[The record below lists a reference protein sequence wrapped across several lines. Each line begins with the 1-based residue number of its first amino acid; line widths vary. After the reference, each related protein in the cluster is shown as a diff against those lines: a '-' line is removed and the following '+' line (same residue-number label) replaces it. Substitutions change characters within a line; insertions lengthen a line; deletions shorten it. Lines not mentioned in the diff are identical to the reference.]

1 MKPDTY
7 VEVLPHDGPITP
19 LGRLA
24 GAGYIH
30 RKTGYLRWRVFGSY
44 ALVYVLEGRGRY
56 QDANGTVLEV
66 TAGDL
71 LVIFP
76 ELAHRYG
83 PGRRGQWSE
92 LHVIFEGPAFDLWR
106 GAGVL
111 DAARPVIRLE
121 PVGQWMERLLAV
133 VSGPQAQ
140 TVAVARLLTLLSEIA
155 ATRGEGST
163 PSRTPWLDQAR
174 QMLGSELSQ
183 ELSPVHVADRLGL
196 SYETFRKA
204 FEQQAGVSPA
214 RYRSDRRL
222 GAAQALLLHTQ
233 MTGRQIA
240 ESLGFRD
247 EFYFSKRFKQH
258 TGLSPREY
266 RKRQEALK

>member
-7 VEVLPHDGPITP
+7 VEVLPHDTP
-19 LGRLA
+19 MTSLGRLA

-44 ALVYVLEGRGRY
+44 ALVYLLDGQGRY
-56 QDANGTVLEV
+56 QDASGTAREV

-83 PGRRGQWSE
+83 PGRRGEWSE
-92 LHVIFEGPAFDLWR
+92 FHVIFEGPAFDLWR
-106 GAGVL
+106 GAGLL
-111 DAARPVIRLE
+111 DASRPVIRLE
-121 PVGQWMERLLAV
+121 PVGEWMERLLTVTA
-133 VSGPQAQ
+133 SPPAQ
-140 TVAVARLLTLLSEIA
+140 TVAVSRLLTLLSEIA
-155 ATRGEGST
+155 ATRGEEAA
-163 PSRTPWLDQAR
+163 PARLPWLDEAR
-174 QMLGSELSQ
+174 HVLGSELSQ
-183 ELSPVHVADRLGL
+183 ELSPADVAARLGL
-196 SYETFRKA
+196 GYETFRKA

-240 ESLGFRD
+240 DSLGFRD